1 MELLDGSGTDAL
13 LKRKLKR
20 SFCIKNKTALNKKKK
35 TYYCINNNKHKN
47 KYLELNLFN

>member
-20 SFCIKNKTALNKKKK
+20 SFCIKNKTVLNNNK
-35 TYYCINNNKHKN
+35 TYYCMNNNKHKN